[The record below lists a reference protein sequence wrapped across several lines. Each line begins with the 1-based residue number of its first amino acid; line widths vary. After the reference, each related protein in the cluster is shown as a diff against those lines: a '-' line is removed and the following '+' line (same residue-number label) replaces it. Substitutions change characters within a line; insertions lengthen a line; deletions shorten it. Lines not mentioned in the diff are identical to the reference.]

1 MPVHQHFY
9 NEIRDSHINRSQW
22 DRWWWLIY
30 FIINIKTVIEVSA
43 LFQKLFCPV
52 WKQLYKKKVF
62 HFINIS
68 YGGETMLCQNV
79 GNLFFIVMEAN
90 TVMRLVAWC
99 HNILFFF

>member
-43 LFQKLFCPV
+43 LFQKLFYPV
-52 WKQLYKKKVF
+52 WEQLYKKKVF
-62 HFINIS
+62 HLS
-68 YGGETMLCQNV
+68 YGGKTMLCQNV
-79 GNLFFIVMEAN
+79 GNLFFIVMQAN
-90 TVMRLVAWC
+90 TVIAWC

>member
-52 WKQLYKKKVF
+52 WEQLYKKKVF
-62 HFINIS
+62 HFINMS
-68 YGGETMLCQNV
+68 YGGKTMLCQNV
-79 GNLFFIVMEAN
+79 GNLFFIVMQAN